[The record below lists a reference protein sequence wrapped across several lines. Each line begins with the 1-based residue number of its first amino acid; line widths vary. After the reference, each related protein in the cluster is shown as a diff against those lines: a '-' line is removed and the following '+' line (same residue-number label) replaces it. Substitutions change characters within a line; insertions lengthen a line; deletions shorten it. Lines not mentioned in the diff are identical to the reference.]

1 MKTWRSSSNRTLW
14 ARPIYEHEWPK
25 LIQAMKDDGLLAVI
39 QSDGV
44 RWYVGG
50 YKITD
55 VSVCDAWGLKRKQMD
70 RLKDY
75 ILVNDPFLRDI

>member
-39 QSDGV
+39 QSDDYTIGYSDSV
-44 RWYVGG
+44 RQ
-50 YKITD
+50 
-55 VSVCDAWGLKRKQMD
+55 SVMGNGWTVDMIVH
-70 RLKDY
+70 
-75 ILVNDPFLRDI
+75 ILQSAP